1 MKKVDFIFSNNE
13 SNKLIN
19 KKLKYIIEPSD
30 SNLQMSPLNLNSK
43 NNSFLNSFK
52 SLESINFN
60 LAKRNNSMKN
70 LKIKKNDLSSK
81 SGLFINKF
89 TLSQNILKEKI
100 EKDNVYLNDNNLELM
115 YFKNS
120 DDENEEEEK
129 DLEILKILK
138 HNNEIENELI
148 KKNKIEKENEFYV

>member
-1 MKKVDFIFSNNE
+1 
-13 SNKLIN
+13 
-19 KKLKYIIEPSD
+19 
-30 SNLQMSPLNLNSK
+30 
-43 NNSFLNSFK
+43 
-52 SLESINFN
+52 
-60 LAKRNNSMKN
+60 MKN

-138 HNNEIENELI
+138 HNNEIENEII

>member
-1 MKKVDFIFSNNE
+1 MKKVDFIISNNE
-13 SNKLIN
+13 SDKLRN
-19 KKLKYIIEPSD
+19 KKIKYIIEPSD

-52 SLESINFN
+52 SLESFNFN
-60 LAKRNNSMKN
+60 LKKRNNSMKN

-81 SGLFINKF
+81 SELFMNKF
-89 TLSQNILKEKI
+89 TFSQNVLKEKI
-100 EKDNVYLNDNNLELM
+100 DKFNDDLNDNNLELM
-115 YFKNS
+115 YFRDS

-138 HNNEIENELI
+138 HNNEIENEI
-148 KKNKIEKENEFYV
+148 IQKN

>member
-52 SLESINFN
+52 SLESFNFN
-60 LAKRNNSMKN
+60 LKKRNNSMKN

-81 SGLFINKF
+81 SELFMNKF
-89 TLSQNILKEKI
+89 TFSQNVLKEKI
-100 EKDNVYLNDNNLELM
+100 DKFNDDLNDNNLELM
-115 YFKNS
+115 YFRDS

-138 HNNEIENELI
+138 HNNEIENEI
-148 KKNKIEKENEFYV
+148 IQKN